1 MMRTEDPERH
11 GKSHTGPFPY
21 GFCGKER
28 FEDTHFDIIRD
39 ARSGIP
45 DTDRLTNLA
54 ASTQEILA
62 ETDVVKGISGN
73 VKARLDELNRR

>member
-1 MMRTEDPERH
+1 VEIVTAVRKLMQETEEL
-11 GKSHTGPFPY
+11 
-21 GFCGKER
+21 
-28 FEDTHFDIIRD
+28 THSITDIN
-39 ARSGIP
+39 G
-45 DTDRLTNLA
+45 RLTNLA